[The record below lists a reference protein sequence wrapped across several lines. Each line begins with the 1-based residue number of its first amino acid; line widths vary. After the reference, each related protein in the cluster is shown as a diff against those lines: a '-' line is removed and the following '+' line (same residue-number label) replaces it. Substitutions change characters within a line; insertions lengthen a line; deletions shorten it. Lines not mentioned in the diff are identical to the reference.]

1 MKLKTKDIRE
11 YRLRQLEAQ
20 GNLCALCQEPI
31 ETDAVLDHDHRSGF
45 LRKVLHRGCNAMLG
59 KIENNMARNKMN
71 IVRLQTWA
79 ENLTNYI
86 TDTHTDVIHPTHLT
100 PEERKMKKKKGRGKG
115 RGR

>member
-11 YRLRQLEAQ
+11 YRQTQLQAQ
-20 GNLCALCQEPI
+20 DNLCALCQEPV

-59 KIENNMARNKMN
+59 KIENNMARNRMDMN
-71 IVRLQTWA
+71 RLEIWA
-79 ENLTNYI
+79 NNLVGYI
-86 TDTHTDVIHPTHLT
+86 NQTHTDVIHPTHLT